1 MIASCN
7 TTYDAVICGLN
18 PVTFAAVTVGI
29 PMDPNATGVVLATRQ
44 TVAAKIGSNPN
55 PQRIPAGIATAVP
68 NPAIPPPNPHAMI
81 STRTR
86 LSLDTEVSIFLISS
100 IFFVCTTK
108 L

>member
-1 MIASCN
+1 
-7 TTYDAVICGLN
+7 
-18 PVTFAAVTVGI
+18 
-29 PMDPNATGVVLATRQ
+29 MDPNATGVVLATRQ
-44 TVAAKIGSNPN
+44 TVAANIGSNPN

-68 NPAIPPPNPHAMI
+68 NPAIPSINPPNPHAMI

-100 IFFVCTTK
+100 MFFVCTTK